1 MPEDYEKVG
10 SLVKRGILLFSGL
23 SPIPAASL
31 ISAVAAALISK
42 ALMVYRQRLTEALS
56 EELSLTHISYA
67 EPDDDDLL
75 AFYSRNPAY
84 PELALSFQ
92 NEIQNEDYATLRRH
106 HPYLYAALILKREIP
121 ELLFHQEIKKGE
133 FRKLAEEYETLSH
146 GFATI
151 QGTVELK
158 NQINRFAGELLQV
171 IDGVYDAVKDEMKTK
186 DNQLAF
192 DLIDYVRE
200 VAGL

>member
-146 GFATI
+146 GFAKI

-186 DNQLAF
+186 DNQLGF